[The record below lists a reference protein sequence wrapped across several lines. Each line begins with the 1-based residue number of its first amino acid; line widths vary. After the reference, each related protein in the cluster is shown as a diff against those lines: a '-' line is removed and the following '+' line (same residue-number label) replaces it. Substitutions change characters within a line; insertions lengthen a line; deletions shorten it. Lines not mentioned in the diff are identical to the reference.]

1 MKILMVSS
9 YLPFPLKSGGEIR
22 LYNLI
27 KNIATEHEIT
37 LICEKRDYQTDAD
50 VEEVRKICK
59 KVVTVTRKKQWST
72 ANILKTG
79 LSMDPFLIVGHTS
92 EEMKLAIKDALVR
105 EKYDLIHVETFYVYQ
120 NLPKVSIPVILVEH
134 NVEYLA
140 YKRYVK
146 LANPLLKLFFTID
159 VMKLKKKEEQAWRKV
174 DKLIAVSNME
184 RRLMKRADI
193 SVIANGVD
201 LNNFQ
206 FRNSQNLPEEKRILF
221 IGDFKWFQNI
231 DAAEIILKQIWPRI
245 SQKLAETKNR
255 TDVKL
260 WIIGRNI
267 PDKIK
272 SLAASKNIILDEDS
286 KEDTAEIFRRA
297 YLLLAPIRAGGGTSY
312 KILEAMASGVPV
324 ITTNLGLEGLEAKNN
339 IHALASDKEDELAEL
354 ALVLI
359 QDHSVYRK
367 LILNARKLIE
377 EKYDWRVI
385 AAKLNE
391 VYMSCF

>member
-1 MKILMVSS
+1 MVSS

-22 LYNLI
+22 LYNLM
-27 KNIATEHEIT
+27 KNLAEKHEIT
-37 LICEKRDYQTDAD
+37 LICEKRDYQTESD

-59 KVVTVTRKKQWST
+59 KLITVTRKKQWST

-79 LSMDPFLIVGHTS
+79 LSMDPFLIIGHTS
-92 EEMKLAIKDALVR
+92 EEMKLAIRDELVR

-140 YKRYVK
+140 YQRYVK
-146 LANPLLKLFFTID
+146 LANPFLKLFFYVD
-159 VMKLKKKEEQAWRKV
+159 VMKLRKKEEQAWRKV
-174 DKLIAVSNME
+174 DKLIAVSNTE

-193 SVIANGVD
+193 TVIANGVD

-206 FRNSQNLPEEKRILF
+206 FRSSQNLPEEKRILF
-221 IGDFKWFQNI
+221 IGDFKWFQNV
-231 DAAEIILKQIWPRI
+231 DAAEIILKHIWPRI

-255 TDVKL
+255 ADIKL

-267 PDKIK
+267 PEKIK
-272 SLAASKNIILDEDS
+272 SLAASKNIILEEDS
-286 KEDTAEIFRRA
+286 KKETAEIFRKA

-324 ITTNLGLEGLEAKNN
+324 VTTNLGLEGLEAKNN
-339 IHALASDKEDELAEL
+339 IHALASEKEDELAEL

-367 LILNARKLIE
+367 LTLNARKLVE

-385 AAKLNE
+385 AQKLDE

>member
-22 LYNLI
+22 LYNLM
-27 KNIATEHEIT
+27 KNIAEKHEIT

-50 VEEVRKICK
+50 VEEVKKICK
-59 KVVTVTRKKQWST
+59 KVITVTRRKQWST

-92 EEMKLAIKDALVR
+92 EEMKLAIKDELVR
-105 EKYDLIHVETFYVYQ
+105 ERYDLIHVETFYVYQ

-140 YKRYVK
+140 YQRYAK
-146 LANPLLKLFFTID
+146 LANPFLKLFFTID
-159 VMKLKKKEEQAWRKV
+159 VMKLKKKEELAWRKV

-193 SVIANGVD
+193 TVIANGVD

-206 FRNSQNLPEEKRILF
+206 FRNSQNLPDEKRVLF
-221 IGDFKWFQNI
+221 IGDFKWFQNV

-272 SLAASKNIILDEDS
+272 SLAASKNIILDEDN
-286 KEDTAEIFRRA
+286 KEETAEIFRKA

-324 ITTNLGLEGLEAKNN
+324 VTTNLGLEGLEAKNN
-339 IHALASDKEDELAEL
+339 IHALASEKEDELAEL
-354 ALVLI
+354 ALVLV

-367 LILNARKLIE
+367 LTLNARKLIE

-385 AAKLNE
+385 AQKLDE